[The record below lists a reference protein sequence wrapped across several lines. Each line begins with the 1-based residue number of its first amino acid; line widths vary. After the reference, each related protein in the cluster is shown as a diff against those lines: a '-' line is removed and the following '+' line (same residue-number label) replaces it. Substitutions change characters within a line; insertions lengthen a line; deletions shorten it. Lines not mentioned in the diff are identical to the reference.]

1 MPVSKNEII
10 SILNARGDQIP
21 SLMSK
26 ASLKRDSNNITFS
39 KNVFIPLTN
48 VCRNDCGYC
57 TFRQDPQDPQTNLL
71 MDPEEVMKIVC
82 NGHDHGCREALF
94 TFGEHADENPLV
106 LNALKK
112 IGQENILDYLYFL
125 CEDTLEKTNLLPHS
139 NPGVLEKSELKMLK
153 DVNASMGLML
163 ETTSERIMNTVA
175 HQHSPGKDPKKR
187 IKTIEN
193 AGKLKIP
200 FTTGLLIG
208 IGETVEER
216 AESLLEI
223 RKIQDKYGH
232 IQEIIIQNFRSKPGI
247 VMQDYPEPSLAEMI
261 RMVVATRILFPDCGV
276 QVPPNLN
283 LEAAQ
288 IFLLAGADDW
298 GGISPLTPDHV
309 NPEAPWPEMKELRRI
324 TEDMGFKLT
333 ERLPVYDKFINPQ
346 FLSDKVLKKI
356 SN

>member
-1 MPVSKNEII
+1 MPSFLE
-10 SILNARGDQIP
+10 
-21 SLMSK
+21 K
-26 ASLKRDSNNITFS
+26 AHLKRENKIITFS

-57 TFRQDPQDPQTNLL
+57 TFRQDPQDPQANLL
-71 MDPEEVMKIVC
+71 LNPEEVKKIVE

-94 TFGEHADENPLV
+94 TFGEHADESPQV
-106 LNALKK
+106 REALHKT
-112 IGQENILDYLYFL
+112 GYENILDYLYSL
-125 CEDTLEKTNLLPHS
+125 CQETLEKTDLLPHS
-139 NPGVLEKSELKMLK
+139 NPGVLEKSELKMLRE
-153 DVNASMGLML
+153 VNASMGLML

-187 IKTIEN
+187 IKTLKN

-208 IGETVEER
+208 IGESVEER
-216 AESLLEI
+216 AQSLLEI
-223 RKIQDKYGH
+223 RRLQDKYGH

-247 VMQDYPEPSLAEMI
+247 TMQDYPEPSLAEMI
-261 RMVVATRILFPDCGV
+261 RTVAATRILFPDCGI

-298 GGISPLTPDHV
+298 GGVSPLTPDHV
-309 NPEAPWPEMKELRRI
+309 NPEAPWPEVEELRSI
-324 TEDMGFKLT
+324 TEDLGFKLK
-333 ERLPVYDKFINPQ
+333 ERLPVYNKFINPE
-346 FLSDKVLKKI
+346 FLSETLLKKI
-356 SN
+356 R